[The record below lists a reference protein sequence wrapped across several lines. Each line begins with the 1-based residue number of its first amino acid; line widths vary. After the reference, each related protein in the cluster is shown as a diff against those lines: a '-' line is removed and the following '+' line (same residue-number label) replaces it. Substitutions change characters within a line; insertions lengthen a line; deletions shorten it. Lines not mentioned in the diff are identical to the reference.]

1 VIDDLMCPRIA
12 GTAEYEWLTWQE
24 IAEEARR
31 DTPVVKSVPG
41 KCWPPPL
48 PGREWYRRA
57 HDEVSPGRGQPQ

>member
-31 DTPVVKSVPG
+31 
-41 KCWPPPL
+41 
-48 PGREWYRRA
+48 EWYRRA